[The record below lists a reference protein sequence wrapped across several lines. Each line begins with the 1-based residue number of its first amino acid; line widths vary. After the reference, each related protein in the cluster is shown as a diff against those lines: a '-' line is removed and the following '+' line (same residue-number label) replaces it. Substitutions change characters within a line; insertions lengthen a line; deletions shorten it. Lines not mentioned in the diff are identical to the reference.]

1 MAVQLLPTVHSSLLS
16 KSYNYNYIHYNKNI
30 EVSSA
35 LKRKKDVFLIY
46 VTSFGFLLEARY
58 TIFFNY

>member
-1 MAVQLLPTVHSSLLS
+1 MAVQLMPILYSSIIS
-16 KSYNYNYIHYNKNI
+16 KSYNYIHYNKNI

-46 VTSFGFLLEARY
+46 VTSFGLLLEARY